1 MSTVSPLLAVVA
13 AALAPFLAACA
24 RDADPCADWQTGLV
38 PQTVVVVMD
47 ATDGLSRPQR
57 EDMWSRI
64 RPVADQAPAGSVFHL
79 FEVRSEA
86 SGGVRELGTIRR
98 PPHPCEVNHW
108 SDNPDQRAAQWAPRY
123 LRPLR
128 DALGAMSR
136 AAPSDSSAIL
146 QALSAAAR
154 AFGESPDSEGRL
166 ILVSDLLQNVG
177 VDFYR
182 GSPISADSAMA
193 PSIARYAPGGS
204 PGSGSTCSSFLRA
217 ARGWSMKRRSGVF
230 GPRIS
235 PTRECWRWRPPSSRW
250 KAPAHRTP

>member
-1 MSTVSPLLAVVA
+1 MSTVCPRLAVVA
-13 AALAPFLAACA
+13 AALSPFLAACA
-24 RDADPCADWQTGLV
+24 READPCADWPTGLA
-38 PQTVVVVMD
+38 PETVVVVMD

-64 RPVADQAPAGSVFHL
+64 RPVADRAPAGSVFHL

-86 SGGVRELGTIRR
+86 PGGVRELGVVRR

-128 DALGAMSR
+128 DALGTMSR

-154 AFGESPDSEGRL
+154 PFGESPAAEGWL

-182 GSPISADSAMA
+182 GVPDFDRFRESALYREVRTRWLAGVRLTVLQLPPRREGLVDEAALRRFWAAYFTDQGMLDVETA
-193 PSIARYAPGGS
+193 FLPVEGARQ
-204 PGSGSTCSSFLRA
+204 
-217 ARGWSMKRRSGVF
+217 
-230 GPRIS
+230 
-235 PTRECWRWRPPSSRW
+235 
-250 KAPAHRTP
+250 

>member
-1 MSTVSPLLAVVA
+1 MSNLRPWLALVA
-13 AALAPFLAACA
+13 AAFSPVLTTCG
-24 RDADPCADWQTGLV
+24 READPCADWPTGLA
-38 PQTVVVVMD
+38 PETVVVVMD

-64 RPVADQAPAGSVFHL
+64 RPVADRAPAGSVFHL
-79 FEVRSEA
+79 FEIRSDA
-86 SGGVRELGTIRR
+86 PGGVRELGVVRR

-154 AFGESPDSEGRL
+154 AFGESPEAEGRL
-166 ILVSDLLQNVG
+166 ILVSDLLHNVG

-182 GSPISADSAMA
+182 GVPDFGRFRDSALYREVRTRWLAGVRLNVLQLPPRREGLVDEEALRRFWAAYFTDQGMLEVA
-193 PSIARYAPGGS
+193 TAFLPVEGAR
-204 PGSGSTCSSFLRA
+204 
-217 ARGWSMKRRSGVF
+217 
-230 GPRIS
+230 
-235 PTRECWRWRPPSSRW
+235 
-250 KAPAHRTP
+250 